1 MVHFCYANLK
11 RVLVF
16 KVAGFLEPFST
27 PEWGCEVPMRP
38 IRTPSTL
45 RADYTLLASREYSSC
60 SCGPHLPEIGKL
72 PYMVTVTKPL
82 HFQL

>member
-1 MVHFCYANLK
+1 MTSGDCYL
-11 RVLVF
+11 

-45 RADYTLLASREYSSC
+45 RSLYTLLESIVAAAVVLIY
-60 SCGPHLPEIGKL
+60 PK
-72 PYMVTVTKPL
+72 
-82 HFQL
+82 